1 MKKYASICGHSIT
14 RFYILQIKELGG
26 ILPAVVVVG
35 GFFGDEGKGK
45 VVAYLSIKRDVKLAV
60 RCGAINA
67 GHTVV
72 YRGRTWKLRS
82 VPSAIVNPSVQ
93 LGIAAGSLIKIDV
106 LFREME
112 ETGCHSRLCID
123 HMAGVIEDEHLLRET
138 TSSHLAKTIGS
149 TLQGVG
155 EAMVD
160 RVRRVLRLARDFP
173 ELKKYACDLSEK
185 VNDYLDRDY
194 EVLVEGTQG
203 TFLSLYHGT
212 YPYVTSRDTTASAF
226 LSEVGIGPKKVGD
239 VIVVF
244 KSYVT
249 RVGPGPLRGEISFE
263 EASKLGWVEYGT
275 VTGRPR
281 RVAPFDL
288 ELAKRAVML
297 NSATAAAITKVDAIF
312 PETRG
317 LRNPSMLPRKVR
329 DWLDHVESALKIPV
343 IVLGTGEEVEDAIY
357 LGEAR

>member
-1 MKKYASICGHSIT
+1 MSSFLGRTAT
-14 RFYILQIKELGG
+14 RFYILQINEYGG
-26 ILPAVVVVG
+26 ILTATVVVG

-45 VVAYLSIKRDVKLAV
+45 VVAYLALRRGVRLAV

-82 VPSAIVNPSVQ
+82 VPSAFVNPSTE
-93 LGIAAGSLIKIDV
+93 LGIAAGGLIKIDI
-106 LFREME
+106 LLREVE
-112 ETGCHSRLCID
+112 ETGSGNRLCVD
-123 HMAGVIEDEHLLRET
+123 GMTGVIGEDHVARER
-138 TSSHLAKTIGS
+138 SSAYLANTVGS

-160 RVRRVLRLARDFP
+160 RVRRVLKLAKDFP
-173 ELKKYACDLSEK
+173 ELKNFICDLSEK
-185 VNDYLDRDY
+185 VNDYIDAGS
-194 EVLVEGTQG
+194 EVLIEGTQG

-226 LSEVGIGPKKVGD
+226 LSEVGLGPKKVGD
-239 VIVVF
+239 VVVVF

-249 RVGPGPLRGEISFE
+249 RVGPGPLRGELSFE
-263 EASKLGWVEYGT
+263 EAAKLGWVEYGT

-281 RVAPFDL
+281 RVAPFDFD
-288 ELAKRAVML
+288 LARRAVTL
-297 NSATAAAITKVDAIF
+297 NSATAVAITKVDTLF

-317 LRNPSMLPRKVR
+317 LRDPAKLPRRVK
-329 DWLDHVESALKIPV
+329 DWVDEVESALRVPV
-343 IVLGTGEEVEDAIY
+343 IILGTGEEVEDAVY
-357 LGEAR
+357 LGDRD

>member
-1 MKKYASICGHSIT
+1 
-14 RFYILQIKELGG
+14 LLGG
-26 ILPAVVVVG
+26 ILSAIVVVG

-45 VVAYLSIKRDVKLAV
+45 VVAYLAIKRRIQLAV

-82 VPSAIVNPSVQ
+82 VPSAFIYPGAQ
-93 LGIAAGSLIKIDV
+93 LGIAAGSLIRLDV
-106 LFREME
+106 LFKEIE
-112 ETGCHSRLCID
+112 ETGCRDRLCVD
-123 HMAGVIEDEHLLRET
+123 YNAGIIEEEHALREK
-138 TSSHLAKTIGS
+138 SSNHLATTIGS

-160 RVRRVLRLARDFP
+160 RVRRVLKLARDSP
-173 ELKKYACDLSEK
+173 ELKDYTCDLAGK
-185 VNDYLDRDY
+185 VNEYIDRGS
-194 EVLVEGTQG
+194 EVLIEGTQG

-226 LSEVGIGPKKVGD
+226 LSEVGVGPKKVSE

-249 RVGPGPLRGEISFE
+249 RVGPGPLRGEIPFE
-263 EASKLGWVEYGT
+263 EAAKLGWIEYGT

-281 RVAPFDL
+281 RVAPFDF
-288 ELAKRAVML
+288 ELAKRAVTL
-297 NSATAAAITKVDAIF
+297 NSATGVAITKIDALF
-312 PETRG
+312 PEVRG
-317 LRNPSMLPRKVR
+317 LRDRFKLPRSVR
-329 DWLDHVESALKIPV
+329 EWIEKVESTLKVPV
-343 IVLGTGEEVEDAIY
+343 KLLGTGEDVEDAIY
-357 LGEAR
+357 LGDED